1 MKGTYQR
8 AHVKLPGFLA
18 EGSGSLK
25 LVVAFYLSLFSKS
38 VVNIYSVT
46 PLFLNSFI
54 RCTSK
59 ETPQFTM
66 IGLASLADHNILAIL
81 HNMNSIICFRLSFRT
96 KVISGLLYRVPLSV
110 IVLLL
115 KLSFS

>member
-38 VVNIYSVT
+38 VVNI
-46 PLFLNSFI
+46 
-54 RCTSK
+54 
-59 ETPQFTM
+59 
-66 IGLASLADHNILAIL
+66 A
-81 HNMNSIICFRLSFRT
+81 
-96 KVISGLLYRVPLSV
+96 
-110 IVLLL
+110 
-115 KLSFS
+115 

>member
-46 PLFLNSFI
+46 LCFLI
-54 RCTSK
+54 RSYAVLPRK
-59 ETPQFTM
+59 
-66 IGLASLADHNILAIL
+66 
-81 HNMNSIICFRLSFRT
+81 
-96 KVISGLLYRVPLSV
+96 LLNVP
-110 IVLLL
+110 
-115 KLSFS
+115 